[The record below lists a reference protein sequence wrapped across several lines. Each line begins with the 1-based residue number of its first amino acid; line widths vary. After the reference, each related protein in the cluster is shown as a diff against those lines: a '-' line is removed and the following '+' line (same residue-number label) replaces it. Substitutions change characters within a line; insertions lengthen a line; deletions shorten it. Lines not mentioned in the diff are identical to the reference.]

1 MRAVIGYPRYG
12 RYGLTSMGMPV
23 KTTIEIA
30 DALLEAARRRA
41 RERGTTLRAIVEE
54 GLRAVLDKGDD
65 ERPFVLR
72 DASVDGGGLQAGIRE
87 GGWERISAL
96 IYEGQGG

>member
-1 MRAVIGYPRYG
+1 
-12 RYGLTSMGMPV
+12 MGIPV

-30 DALLEAARRRA
+30 DALLDAARTQA

-54 GLRAVLDKGDD
+54 GLRAVLEKNED

-72 DASVDGGGLQAGIRE
+72 DASVDGSGLQAGIRE
-87 GGWERISAL
+87 GAWERIAAL